1 MADINPIAEG
11 AKSLAESL
19 NQSRE
24 AGKSLTKSIQNIQ
37 HDGVEVAQEQLAARD
52 RHRQHEEAIA
62 NSMLFKAVQEYEKQS
77 ALIKAENKAESEF
90 KAKYG
95 AKEWAKV
102 LELKAIVEKEHKEN
116 ASYYG
121 HKLRDVKRVQF
132 YCFFAAFVI
141 TCLLYYF
148 GLV

>member
-1 MADINPIAEG
+1 MDNVIAEG
-11 AKSLAESL
+11 TKQLANSL
-19 NQSRE
+19 NEARE
-24 AGKSLTKSIQNIQ
+24 AGKSFTKSIQNIQ
-37 HDGVEVAQEQLAARD
+37 HDGIEVAQEQLEARD

-62 NSMLFKAVQEYEKQS
+62 NSMLFKAVKEYEKQS
-77 ALIKAENKAESEF
+77 ALIKAEDKAEKEF

-95 AKEWAKV
+95 EKEWSKV
-102 LELKAIVEKEHKEN
+102 LELKTIVEKEHKEN

>member
-1 MADINPIAEG
+1 VDNVIAEG
-11 AKSLAESL
+11 TKQLANSL
-19 NQSRE
+19 NETRE

-37 HDGVEVAQEQLAARD
+37 HDGVEVAQEQLEARD

-62 NSMLFKAVQEYEKQS
+62 NSMLFKAVKEYEKQS
-77 ALIKAENKAESEF
+77 ALIKAEDKAEKEF

-95 AKEWAKV
+95 DKEWSKV
-102 LELKAIVEKEHKEN
+102 LELKTVVEKEHKEN
-116 ASYYG
+116 ANYYG